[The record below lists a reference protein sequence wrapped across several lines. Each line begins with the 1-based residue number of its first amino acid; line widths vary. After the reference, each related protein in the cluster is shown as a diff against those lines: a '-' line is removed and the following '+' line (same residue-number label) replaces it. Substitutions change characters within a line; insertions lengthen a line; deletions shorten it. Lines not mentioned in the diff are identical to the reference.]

1 MEKTKKELNV
11 QIEWS
16 NVDKMID
23 DGNCKINI
31 LAKELGVKQDLLR
44 DAFVKHYG
52 DKIEFKRGRKGGVYW
67 VKQ

>member
-16 NVDKMID
+16 AVDKMID
-23 DGNCKINI
+23 EGKCKIQA
-31 LAKELGVKQDLLR
+31 LAEQLGVKQDVLR
-44 DAFVKHYG
+44 DAFVNHYG

-67 VKQ
+67 TK